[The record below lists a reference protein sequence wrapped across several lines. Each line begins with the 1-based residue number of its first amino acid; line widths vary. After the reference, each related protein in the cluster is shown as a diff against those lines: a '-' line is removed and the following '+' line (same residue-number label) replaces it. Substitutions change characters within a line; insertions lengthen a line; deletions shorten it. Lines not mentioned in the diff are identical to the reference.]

1 MKAGE
6 LKKTAAVLEDA
17 YARLGLKRPFRKAR
31 YAASDIVSF
40 ELESVAEKSLG
51 KRARVTVEIKDF
63 VGGGFAG
70 QVYRVKALEVK
81 PASIGGVRAGGVYS
95 MKVFIPPSRMALLFR
110 NLLYAVGFQSHFQIQ
125 SNLAAARAGALWQK
139 LIRRGA
145 QLRFGGVHGVNDVH
159 GVFVDRTFGAC
170 GELSDWVEGRVWR
183 LEVNDHT
190 DALKRW
196 RKGEAVDPGLA
207 GSPEYRSK
215 RDFMRRFVEL
225 LHEMG
230 AHEFA
235 RQYEWSTAK
244 SQPNCLKLSK
254 TDRTPE
260 KGLVAIDF
268 RAGLTLLPFLPM
280 SPGDFGLILKG
291 IARGSM
297 VQFDR
302 GDMAKLEAFVALHRA
317 HFRELAA
324 HLSHLKTAE
333 RVYRDSMPDITHNG
347 WRLLY
352 DSTLWSTIR
361 RSVIESWETRG
372 FIDPGFA
379 RALRHG
385 LPLVFVFRL
394 LGLVPV
400 LGPLVRGFIGHR
412 ERRAHYLACMGSPR
426 YLLDTLAGHRLEA
439 VSSWLHEGRVL
450 PARARS
456 IAASPP
462 RYAAHWPLSFLPV
475 GLHRFLSQGD
485 YFRERLNFLFVRPFR
500 LYFDAALREE
510 WLRDMVLDGRK
521 RQIITREDEAEILSQ
536 IGEPFI
542 QKYLKSLAV
551 HVLTLPVT
559 QMVSFSLAA
568 YFLITHPEMPRAQAW
583 AVALGI
589 IALFQLIPISPG
601 SLTRG
606 LYVLYLVIRERN
618 LKDYSIA
625 LSIGFFKYIGYLS
638 FPIQMA
644 YRYPTLAR
652 FMAAY
657 WATDAVHAVPV
668 FGEKG
673 ALLEHWVF
681 SLFYN
686 LPLTKRRRIR
696 ERAERRSLMPRRAW
710 HVFATVL
717 GAVAVSAFAD
727 FAFIHFHS
735 RVMGLRDLAPLVVL
749 LPLLGGVVVAAGAG
763 GASSRRRVVWA
774 VFAGLAAA
782 ALGSLVATALGYTL
796 VDGFAWSLPVYRHV
810 WCLFLFPLLS
820 AVGAAGREVVS
831 A

>member
-1 MKAGE
+1 MKASD
-6 LKKTAAVLEDA
+6 LKKTAANLEDA

-51 KRARVTVEIKDF
+51 KRARVTVEVRDF

-81 PASIGGVRAGGVYS
+81 PASVDGVRAGGVYS
-95 MKVFIPPSRMALLFR
+95 MKIFIPPSRMALLFR

-125 SNLAAARAGALWQK
+125 SNPVAARAGALWQK

-145 QLRFGGVHGVNDVH
+145 ELRFGGAHGVNNVH
-159 GVFVDRTFGAC
+159 GVFVDRNFGAC
-170 GELSDWVEGRVWR
+170 GELADWVEGRVWR

-190 DALKRW
+190 DVLKRW
-196 RKGEAVDPGLA
+196 MKGEAVDERLA
-207 GSPEYRSK
+207 GSPEYRAK
-215 RDFMRRFVEL
+215 REFMRRFVEL

-244 SQPNCLKLSK
+244 SQPNCLKLAK
-254 TDRTPE
+254 TERSPG

-291 IARGSM
+291 IARGSL

-302 GDMAKLEAFVALHRA
+302 GDIAKLEAFIA
-317 HFRELAA
+317 HNRGKFRGLEA
-324 HLSHLKTAE
+324 HLSHLKKDE

-352 DSTLWSTIR
+352 DTTLWSTIR
-361 RSVIESWETRG
+361 KSVIDGWETG
-372 FIDPGFA
+372 DAIDAGFA
-379 RALRHG
+379 RALRRG

-400 LGPLVRGFIGHR
+400 LGRVVRGLIGHR
-412 ERRAHYLACMGSPR
+412 ARRAHYLECLTSVR
-426 YLLDTLAGHRLEA
+426 YLLKTLRGHRCENA
-439 VSSWLHEGRVL
+439 AGWLYEGRVL
-450 PARARS
+450 PARAQA
-456 IAASPP
+456 IADSPV
-462 RYAAHWPLSFLPV
+462 RYAAHLVLSFLPV

-510 WLRDMVLDGRK
+510 WLRGMVLDGKK

-536 IGEPFI
+536 INEPFI

-551 HVLTLPVT
+551 HVLTVPVT
-559 QMVSFSLAA
+559 QIVSFSLAA

-583 AVALGI
+583 GIALGI
-589 IALFQLIPISPG
+589 VALFQVIPISPG

-606 LYVLYLVIRERN
+606 LYVLYVVIRERN

-673 ALLEHWVF
+673 ALLEHRVF

-696 ERAERRSLMPRRAW
+696 ERADRRKLMAPRSW
-710 HVFATVL
+710 HVFATAL
-717 GAVAVSAFAD
+717 AAAAVSGVVDFCFILFA
-727 FAFIHFHS
+727 ARIPS
-735 RVMGLRDLAPLVVL
+735 LGEIAPLVVL
-749 LPLLGGVVVAAGAG
+749 LPTLCGVVIAAGAG
-763 GASSRRRVVWA
+763 GASSRRRIVSA

-782 ALGSLVATALGYTL
+782 ALGALVTTGLGYGFI
-796 VDGFAWSLPVYRHV
+796 DGFVWTMPVYRYV
-810 WCLFLFPLLS
+810 WSLFLFPLL
-820 AVGAAGREVVS
+820 AAIGAAVRELVS

>member
-6 LKKTAAVLEDA
+6 LQKTTAVIRDA

-31 YAASDIVSF
+31 YVATDVVSF

-51 KRARVTVEIKDF
+51 KRSRVTVEVKEF

-70 QVYRVKALEVK
+70 QVYRVKALSVK
-81 PASIGGVRAGGVYS
+81 PASRGGVRAGNEYA
-95 MKVFIPPSRMALLFR
+95 MKIFIPPSRAKLLFR
-110 NLLYAVGFQSHFQIQ
+110 NFLYAVGFQSHFQIQ
-125 SNLAAARAGALWQK
+125 SNLAAARAGALLQK

-145 QLRFGGVHGVNDVH
+145 RVRFDGAHGVNDVH
-159 GVFVDRTFGAC
+159 GVFVDTNLGAC
-170 GELSDWVEGRVWR
+170 GELSDWVDGRVWN
-183 LEVNDHT
+183 LEVNDRV
-190 DALKRW
+190 DLLARW
-196 RKGEAVDPGLA
+196 RKGLSVDERRA
-207 GSPEYRSK
+207 GSPEYRAK
-215 RDFMRRFVEL
+215 RAFMRDFVEL

-244 SQPNCLKLSK
+244 SQPNCLKL
-254 TDRTPE
+254 TRTNRNPE

-291 IARGSM
+291 IRRGSL

-302 GDMAKLEAFVALHRA
+302 GDLERLEAFVARNRA
-317 HFRELAA
+317 EFRDLTA
-324 HLSHLKTAE
+324 HLSHLRTAE

-352 DSTLWSTIR
+352 DFTLWSTIR
-361 RSVIESWETRG
+361 KSIIESWETRG
-372 FIDPGFA
+372 FVDAGFA
-379 RALRHG
+379 RALRRG
-385 LPLVFVFRL
+385 LPLVFVLRL
-394 LGLVPV
+394 VGLVPV
-400 LGPLVRGFIGHR
+400 LGPLARGLIGHR
-412 ERRAHYLACMGSPR
+412 EKRAHYMACATNPR

-439 VSSWLHEGRVL
+439 VSAWLHEGRVL
-450 PARARS
+450 SGRALP
-456 IAASPP
+456 IALSPP
-462 RYAAHWPLSFLPV
+462 RYAAHWALSFLPV

-485 YFRERLNFLFVRPFR
+485 YFRERLHFIFVRPFR

-510 WLRDMVLDGRK
+510 WLRAMVLDGRK
-521 RQIITREDEAEILSQ
+521 RRIITREDEAEILSQ

-559 QMVSFSLAA
+559 QIVSFSLAA

-696 ERAERRSLMPRRAW
+696 ERARRRALMATRSW
-710 HVFATVL
+710 HVAAVVFASTV
-717 GAVAVSAFAD
+717 VSGIVD
-727 FAFIHFHS
+727 FFFIHFNA
-735 RVMGLRDLAPLVVL
+735 RVPSLGEVAPLAAL
-749 LPLLGGVVVAAGAG
+749 LPLIGGVVVAAGAG
-763 GASSRRRVVWA
+763 GASSRRRIVWA
-774 VFAGLAAA
+774 VFAGLASA
-782 ALGSLVATALGYTL
+782 ALCALAATALGYGL
-796 VDGFAWSLPVYRHV
+796 IGGFDWAMPAYRHA
-810 WCLFLFPLLS
+810 WYLFLFPLIAS
-820 AVGAAGREVVS
+820 IGAAVRELVS